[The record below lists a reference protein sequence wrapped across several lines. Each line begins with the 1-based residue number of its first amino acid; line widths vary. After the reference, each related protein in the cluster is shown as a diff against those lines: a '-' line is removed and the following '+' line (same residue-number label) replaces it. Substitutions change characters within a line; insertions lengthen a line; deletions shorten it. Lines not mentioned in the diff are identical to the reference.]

1 LDASPNDLWSTP
13 VVERKADNFDT
24 RKPDLDIDEK
34 GRICTIKPVNR
45 LSWITDKKQVVAIGA
60 QQVDKAMLERVKVLS
75 FVDEQVSETPPQSV
89 GKFAVVFHVAN
100 DEAEHI
106 IKVDD
111 APLAFHAFK
120 VAENGGY
127 SLNTDVW
134 LTAFTARYCRVM
146 VGIYASCRRPVDFLD
161 ETIETDPL

>member
-1 LDASPNDLWSTP
+1 
-13 VVERKADNFDT
+13 
-24 RKPDLDIDEK
+24 
-34 GRICTIKPVNR
+34 
-45 LSWITDKKQVVAIGA
+45 
-60 QQVDKAMLERVKVLS
+60 MLEGVKVLS
-75 FVDEQVSETPPQSV
+75 FVDEQVSETPPQRV
-89 GKFAVVFHVAN
+89 GKFAIVFHVAD

-134 LTAFTARYCRVM
+134 LTAFTARYCRVT